1 MRELYQDG
9 VKWVVHEASTAL
21 TPGAKTY
28 RCLIFDSEGV
38 VRRLWVFP
46 ERWETLADAD
56 VLGLLD
62 APLTPAEGIR
72 PVRHSGSHPTVI
84 AAIAAHVHAQEL
96 VAELMVVRDANRA
109 LIQERRALLE
119 SCRRGREELYGAV
132 QQYVKTLKRAGVPPE
147 RAVALLKSTIEDGL
161 GGVTAMDVPGN
172 EDLMGDSV
180 RWGIEAYYAA

>member
-1 MRELYQDG
+1 MRELFRDG
-9 VKWVVHEASTAL
+9 VRWVVHEASTAL

-38 VRRLWVFP
+38 VRRLWTFP
-46 ERWETLADAD
+46 ESWEDLADAD
-56 VLGLLD
+56 ILRLLD
-62 APLTPAEGIR
+62 APPTPSQGIR
-72 PVRHSGSHPTVI
+72 AARHSGSHPTVI

-109 LIQERRALLE
+109 LIEERRVLLE
-119 SCRRGREELYGAV
+119 TCRRGREDLQSAV

-147 RAVALLKSTIEDGL
+147 RAVALLKSTMEDGL
-161 GGVTAMDVPGN
+161 GGVTARDAPGN
-172 EDLMGDSV
+172 EDLIGDSV

>member
-1 MRELYQDG
+1 MREVFRDG
-9 VKWVVHEASTAL
+9 VRWVVHEASTAS
-21 TPGAKTY
+21 TPGAQKY

-46 ERWETLADAD
+46 ERWDDLADID
-56 VLGLLD
+56 ILRLLD
-62 APLTPAEGIR
+62 APPTPAQGIR
-72 PVRHSGSHPTVI
+72 AVRHSGSHPAVI

-109 LIQERRALLE
+109 LIEERRVLLE
-119 SCRRGREELYGAV
+119 SCRRGREELQGAV

-147 RAVALLKSTIEDGL
+147 RVVALLKSTIEDGL
-161 GGVTAMDVPGN
+161 GGVTASDVPGN
-172 EDLMGDSV
+172 EDLMGDGV

>member
-46 ERWETLADAD
+46 ERWEDLDDAEI
-56 VLGLLD
+56 LRLLD
-62 APLTPAEGIR
+62 APPTPSEGTR
-72 PVRHSGSHPTVI
+72 AVRHSGSHPTVI

-109 LIQERRALLE
+109 LTEERRALLD
-119 SCRRGREELYGAV
+119 SCRQSREEMQFAV
-132 QQYVKTLKRAGVPPE
+132 RQYVKTLRRAGVPPE

-161 GGVTAMDVPGN
+161 GGMTARDTPGN
-172 EDLMGDSV
+172 EDLIDDGV